1 MKIVV
6 MIIDIW
12 VSQVALVVKKL
23 SASEDM
29 GSIPKSGRFPV
40 VRLGNPLQ
48 YS

>member
-23 SASEDM
+23 SASEDV
-29 GSIPKSGRFPV
+29 GLIPESGRFPV
-40 VRLGNPLQ
+40 VGLGNPLQ